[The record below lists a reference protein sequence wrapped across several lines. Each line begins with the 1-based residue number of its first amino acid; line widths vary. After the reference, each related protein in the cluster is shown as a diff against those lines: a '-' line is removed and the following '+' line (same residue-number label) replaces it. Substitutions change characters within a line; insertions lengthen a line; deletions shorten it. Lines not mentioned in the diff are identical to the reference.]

1 MALSAVLVDVGLVAV
16 AVVALWGGA
25 AQFVAGA
32 SSLARWVGLSELV
45 IGLTV
50 VAFGTSAPEFAVTI
64 DAALTASTDISVG
77 NVVGSNILN
86 LGFILGG
93 AALIRA
99 MPASRDLIQ
108 RDAVVLVGSTIVVFL
123 LLADLRLSRPE
134 GLALVALLV
143 GYLLVLARSGA
154 ERLRGGDAEA
164 GAVPFRPLDVVRL
177 VGGLA
182 VVVAGAHV
190 LVLSASDLA
199 RVAGVSEWVIG
210 LTVVALGTS
219 TPELATSLVAARSGQ
234 SGLSAGNLV
243 GSCVFNFLGVL
254 GVAAALQPLPV
265 TATALDSMWWLLVIA
280 VAAAF
285 LFWSRSVLS
294 RLEGG
299 LLVGLNAANWVTN
312 LLP

>member
-1 MALSAVLVDVGLVAV
+1 MVLSAVLVDVGLMAV
-16 AVVALWGGA
+16 GVVALWRGA

-32 SSLARWVGLSELV
+32 GRLARWMGLSELV

-64 DAALTASTDISVG
+64 DAALAASTDISVG

-99 MPASRDLIQ
+99 MPASEDLIQ
-108 RDAVVLVGSTIVVFL
+108 RDAVVLVGSTVLVFL
-123 LLADLRLSRPE
+123 LLADLRVSRSE
-134 GLALVALLV
+134 GLALMALLV
-143 GYLLVLARSGA
+143 AYLLVLARSDADRLGEATDSGA
-154 ERLRGGDAEA
+154 ER
-164 GAVPFRPLDVVRL
+164 FRSLDVVRL

-199 RVAGVSEWVIG
+199 RVVGVSEWVIG
-210 LTVVALGTS
+210 ITVVALGTS
-219 TPELATSLVAARSGQ
+219 TPELATSLVAARSGR

-254 GVAAALQPLPV
+254 GVAAVIQPLPV
-265 TATALDSMWWLLVIA
+265 SATALDSMWWLLVI
-280 VAAAF
+280 VVVAAF

-294 RLEGG
+294 RREGG
-299 LLVGLNAANWVTN
+299 LLVGLNAVNWITN